1 MTASEA
7 AVTAPAEAAE
17 VAARI
22 RAWRAAGASAVF
34 ARVIDL
40 AGFSTWSADEL
51 VAVRETGEQAGDIL
65 GRYGAEQ
72 LKAAAV
78 VAEPPALRRL
88 MLEVHGDR
96 IAEAGLSCGGQAEL
110 LVQPADTVPD
120 ELWAALADRVPV
132 ALLTRLDGP
141 AAGSGGVAV
150 TQDGAWFGNAAPSQH
165 LLDAAV
171 GALVRGRTNVER
183 IDDPDGA
190 VLLEAWVP
198 AVRVVVVGS
207 GELATAIAGQGE
219 LLGWQTRATEDP
231 SELDTDLAWAGASAA
246 LVVLSHGPRLDVDAI
261 AAGLSGRVGYIGA
274 MGSRRTQS
282 RREVDLRAMEIDEA
296 AIERVH
302 RPIGLD
308 LGGRTAPEVAL
319 SICAEILAAG
329 RGRDGR
335 PLAERRGAITDRPA
349 KH

>member
-7 AVTAPAEAAE
+7 MTAPADAAW

-22 RAWRAAGASAVF
+22 RTWRAADTSAVF

-40 AGFSTWSADEL
+40 EGFSAWSADEL

-72 LKAAAV
+72 LQAV
-78 VAEPPALRRL
+78 ALASELPALRRL
-88 MLEVHGDR
+88 TLEVHGAR
-96 IAEAGLSCGGQAEL
+96 VAEVGLSCGGQAEL

-141 AAGSGGVAV
+141 AAGSGVAV
-150 TQDGAWFGNAAPSQH
+150 TRDGAWFGGAPAQH
-165 LLDAAV
+165 LLAAAV
-171 GALVRGRTNVER
+171 AALACGRTHVEH

-207 GELATAIAGQGE
+207 GELATAIAEQGE
-219 LLGWQTRATEDP
+219 LLGWQTRATEER
-231 SELDTDLAWAGASAA
+231 SELDADLSWAGASAA
-246 LVVLSHGPRLDVDAI
+246 LVVLSHGPQLDVDAI

-274 MGSRRTQS
+274 MGSRRTQA
-282 RREVDLRAMEIDEA
+282 RREQDLRAMGVDEA
-296 AIERVH
+296 ALERIH

-308 LGGRTAPEVAL
+308 LGARAPAEMAL
-319 SICAEILAAG
+319 SICAEIVAA
-329 RGRDGR
+329 RHGRDGR
-335 PLAERRGAITDRPA
+335 PMAERSGALTDRPA
-349 KH
+349 RP